1 MPHSVHHNNISVDNN
16 EDIIACRPAV
26 PRIAGRIGVFAPSSF
41 RYNNV
46 NLASRKTTGS
56 FSNAPPNPYTEKKEE
71 AGFNTHFTNNSTA
84 QVVHDSKL
92 TKLKGVGQDG
102 YMVFDTGLEREQV
115 QQTGTN
121 GKYLEEV
128 RQTGIICE
136 ELSENNQIKGLKD
149 VNREEKWSQT
159 RLRIAQAKSNFQKS
173 MEQLNNELTLAKEL

>member
-1 MPHSVHHNNISVDNN
+1 
-16 EDIIACRPAV
+16 
-26 PRIAGRIGVFAPSSF
+26 
-41 RYNNV
+41 
-46 NLASRKTTGS
+46 
-56 FSNAPPNPYTEKKEE
+56 
-71 AGFNTHFTNNSTA
+71 
-84 QVVHDSKL
+84 
-92 TKLKGVGQDG
+92 
-102 YMVFDTGLEREQV
+102 MVFDTGLEREQV